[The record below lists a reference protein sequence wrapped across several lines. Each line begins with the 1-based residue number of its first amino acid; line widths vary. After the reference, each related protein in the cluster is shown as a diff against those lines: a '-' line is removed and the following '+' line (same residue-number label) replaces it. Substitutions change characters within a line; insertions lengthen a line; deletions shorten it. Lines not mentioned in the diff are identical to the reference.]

1 VLKLKAM
8 VSLWEEGRVKI
19 SCVETGVSCSLGR
32 LERCRVE
39 RESSWGIVGRDCK
52 VGCSGMGYKG
62 GCTWYTWDYCYF
74 IM

>member
-1 VLKLKAM
+1 MLKLRAM

-39 RESSWGIVGRDCK
+39 GKGSEGLVGRSCK
-52 VGCSGMGYKG
+52 VGRSGMDHKV
-62 GCTWYTWDYCYF
+62 D
-74 IM
+74 